1 MCTAMAPLSPL
12 PCDPAASG
20 SCVQGR
26 KLLAAA
32 YPSSTARL
40 SPIAAVKDLA
50 HPKAPGDLSAER
62 EPCAVD
68 GI

>member
-1 MCTAMAPLSPL
+1 M
-12 PCDPAASG
+12 
-20 SCVQGR
+20 QGR

-32 YPSSTARL
+32 YPSSTVRL
-40 SPIAAVKDLA
+40 SPTAAVKDLA
-50 HPKAPGDLSAER
+50 HPKAPGDFSAER